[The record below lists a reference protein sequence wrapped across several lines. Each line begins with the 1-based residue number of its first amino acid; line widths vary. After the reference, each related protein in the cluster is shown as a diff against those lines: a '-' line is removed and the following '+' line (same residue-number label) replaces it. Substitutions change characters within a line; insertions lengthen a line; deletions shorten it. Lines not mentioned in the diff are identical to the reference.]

1 MEPRPRP
8 FIIPVFVPH
17 LGCPHRCVFC
27 DQFSISGS
35 ALARPSP
42 EDVRD
47 IIRRSLRFKG
57 KRRGHTELAFYGGNF
72 LGLSGAY
79 RECLL
84 DAVQTFIEDG
94 QVAGIR
100 FSTRPETVTELSV
113 KALLSRSI
121 TAVEIGVQSMDDL
134 VLALSQRGHCAQDSA
149 RAVKILRRY
158 GLQVGIQ
165 IMPGLPGDTSASAL
179 RTGHEV
185 AGLGPDFVRIY
196 PTVVV
201 RNTVLEAWYKEGRYV
216 PLALGQAVE
225 ITKQLYLLFKSH
237 GIPVIR
243 MGLHPSESL
252 LEPDSVVAGPFHP
265 AFGHLVYA
273 AVFHDLAA
281 KMLAENQG
289 RSRGIILRV
298 HPRDVAKMTGQKKDN
313 LTSLSRQFG
322 IESLSV
328 VADPSVEQDTL
339 KVESDFLSGRGSR
352 PVDRY
357 LF

>member
-1 MEPRPRP
+1 MEPHPRP

-35 ALARPSP
+35 ALARPSA

-47 IIRRSLRFKG
+47 TVRRFLRFKG
-57 KRRGHTELAFYGGNF
+57 KRRGHTELAFYGGTF

-79 RECLL
+79 RESLL
-84 DAVQTFIEDG
+84 DAAQTFIEEG

-149 RAVKILRRY
+149 GAVRILKRH

-165 IMPGLPGDTSASAL
+165 IMPGLPGDTPASAL

-201 RNTVLEAWYKEGRYV
+201 KDTVLEAWYREGRYV

-252 LEPDSVVAGPFHP
+252 LEPDRVVAGPFHP
-265 AFGHLVYA
+265 AFGHLVQA

-281 KMLAENQG
+281 AILAENQE
-289 RSRGIILRV
+289 RPRGIILRV
-298 HPRDVAKMTGQKKDN
+298 HPSDVAKMTGQKKDN

-322 IESLSV
+322 IESLTV

-339 KVESDFLSGRGSR
+339 KVESHFLSG
-352 PVDRY
+352 
-357 LF
+357 